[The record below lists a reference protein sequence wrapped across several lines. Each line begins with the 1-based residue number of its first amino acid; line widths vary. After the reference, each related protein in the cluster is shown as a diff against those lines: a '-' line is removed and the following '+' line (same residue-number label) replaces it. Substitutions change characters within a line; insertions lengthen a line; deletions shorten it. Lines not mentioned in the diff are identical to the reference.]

1 MINELNSPMLDRA
14 KGCLIGLAIG
24 DALGAPAEFSDKG
37 TFEPI
42 TNYRDGGPFNL
53 KAGQWTDDT
62 SQALC
67 LAESILSNK
76 GFSQGDFLTRMVNW
90 KQYGYNSSTGKCFDI
105 GIGTAAALQQ
115 YESTGKVPSNANSG
129 GNGNIM
135 RLAPVAI
142 AFFRDNYKTQEIAS
156 LSSLTTHGH
165 ISALTCADFL
175 GVMLRSYIVSS
186 DYEGD
191 ITYNCQT
198 NDEAYEIDLC
208 SVTLERIAN
217 AVISNESEWHNVSG
231 FSTDTLCAALYC
243 FFNTE
248 SFEEC
253 VLAAVNLGGD
263 ADSVGA
269 VAGQIAGAYY
279 GLSKIPQKFIDGLQD
294 SDRFLTLA
302 EQLFNLYG
310 NKDEN

>member
-1 MINELNSPMLDRA
+1 MTNELTSPMLDRA

-24 DALGAPAEFSDKG
+24 DALGAPVEFGSYG
-37 TFEPI
+37 SFEPVVGF
-42 TNYRDGGPFNL
+42 RDGGPFNL

-67 LAESILSNK
+67 LADSILSNK
-76 GFSQGDFLTRMVNW
+76 GFSQGDFLNRMINW
-90 KQYGYNSSTGKCFDI
+90 KEYGHNSSTGECFDI
-105 GIGTAAALQQ
+105 GIGTAHALQS
-115 YESTGKVPSNANSG
+115 YGSTGKVPLNTNSG

-175 GVMLRSYIVSS
+175 SVMLRSYIVSS
-186 DYEGD
+186 DCEGD

-217 AVISNESEWHNVSG
+217 AVTSEESEWHNVSG
-231 FSTDTLCAALYC
+231 YSTDTLCAALYC

-279 GLSKIPQKFIDGLQD
+279 GLSDIPQRFIDGLQD
-294 SDRFLTLA
+294 SDKFLNLA
-302 EQLFNLYG
+302 EQLFNLYQ

>member
-1 MINELNSPMLDRA
+1 MLDRA
-14 KGCLIGLAIG
+14 KGCFIGLAIG
-24 DALGAPAEFSDKG
+24 DALGASVEFSDRG
-37 TFEPI
+37 TFEPV
-42 TNYRDGGPFNL
+42 TDYRDGGPFSL

-76 GFSQGDFLTRMVNW
+76 GFSQGDFLNRMVNW
-90 KQYGYNSSTGKCFDI
+90 KQYGYNSSTGECFDI
-105 GIGTAAALQQ
+105 GIGTAHALQS
-115 YESTGKVPSNANSG
+115 YSSTGLVPPNQSSG

-135 RLAPVAI
+135 RLAPVVI
-142 AFFRDNYKTQEIAS
+142 AYHRDSYKTQEIAS

-186 DYEGD
+186 GCEGD

-217 AVISNESEWHNVSG
+217 AVISNENEWHNVSG

-279 GLSKIPQKFIDGLQD
+279 GLSDIPRRFIDGLQD

-302 EQLFNLYG
+302 EQLFNLYR

>member
-1 MINELNSPMLDRA
+1 MTRELNSPMLDRA

-24 DALGAPAEFSDKG
+24 DALGAPVEFDRYG
-37 TFEPI
+37 YFEPVVEF
-42 TNYRDGGPFNL
+42 RDGGPFNL

-67 LAESILSNK
+67 LAESILSDK
-76 GFSQGDFLTRMVNW
+76 GFSQGDFLSRMVNW
-90 KQYGYNSSTGKCFDI
+90 KQYGYNSSTGECFDI
-105 GIGTAAALQQ
+105 GIGTANALRS
-115 YESTGKVPSNANSG
+115 YCSTGKVPLNTNSG

-135 RLAPVAI
+135 RLAPVSI

-175 GVMLRSYIVSS
+175 SVMLRSYIVSS
-186 DYEGD
+186 DCEGD
-191 ITYNCQT
+191 IIYNCQT

-217 AVISNESEWHNVSG
+217 TLISEESDWHNVSG

-253 VLAAVNLGGD
+253 VSAAVNLGGD